1 LSTRLTVASETPVLP
16 ATSWSLGRI
25 CETIAGDLQGSL
37 QIFRKLVAKVRGVC
51 LDRAS
56 WAPRVRSIHN
66 AKQEEPNVMRR
77 HLSLL
82 AVLVLVIAAC
92 GGGGAA
98 TTTTAAPGTTAAPEP
113 TTTAAPAT
121 TAGPA
126 IELLIW
132 ADEQRTPV
140 VQEVAAAFTEATGVV
155 VTVET
160 KEFGDIRDQM
170 VELGPAG
177 EGADIFVGAHD
188 WTGQVAVSG
197 VAAPIDL
204 GAKAADFEQV
214 AIDAFSYGGSLYAV
228 PFATEAIALYYNTD
242 LVPEPPATFEEIADI
257 CAGLPDISNCVG
269 VPGGGDAPDA
279 YHNYPFVSALGGY
292 IFAYDA
298 ATGYD
303 PTDVGLDSEGAIA
316 GVTFL
321 QEQVEAGVIGPVNG
335 DTAKALFLEGTEP
348 FFLSGPWQIGDFSA
362 QDTVNWS
369 VTKIPT
375 IQGNAPA
382 PFVGAQGFFLSA
394 FSENTV
400 VAQSFLLD
408 YIATQEAQ
416 QALYDADPRN
426 PAFTAVLETLADDP
440 IASTFAASAA
450 DGNPMPN
457 IAEMGAV
464 WAPLGEN
471 LQLVRNSEL
480 DAAEAMATAAELVRT
495 AVAG

>member
-1 LSTRLTVASETPVLP
+1 M
-16 ATSWSLGRI
+16 
-25 CETIAGDLQGSL
+25 
-37 QIFRKLVAKVRGVC
+37 K
-51 LDRAS
+51 
-56 WAPRVRSIHN
+56 
-66 AKQEEPNVMRR
+66 RR
-77 HLSLL
+77 YLALL
-82 AVLVLVIAAC
+82 AVMVMVIAAC

-98 TTTTAAPGTTAAPEP
+98 TTTGAPATTAAQA

-121 TAGPA
+121 TVGPA
-126 IELLIW
+126 VELLIW

-140 VQEVAAAFTEATGVV
+140 IQEVAAAFTEATGVV

-177 EGADIFVGAHD
+177 EGADVFIGAHD
-188 WTGQVAVSG
+188 WTGQLAVSG

-204 GAKAADFEQV
+204 GAKASEFEPV
-214 AIDAFSYGGSLYAV
+214 SLDAFSYTGQLYAV
-228 PFATEAIALYYNTD
+228 PYATEAIALYYNTD
-242 LVPEPPATFEEIADI
+242 LVPEPPTTWEEIADI
-257 CAGLPDISNCVG
+257 CAGLADIQNCVG

-279 YHNYPFVSALGGY
+279 YHNYPFISALGGY
-292 IFAYDA
+292 IFAYDP

-321 QEQVEAGVIGPVNG
+321 QEQVDAGVIGATNY
-335 DTAKALFLEGTEP
+335 DTAKAFFLEGSQP
-348 FFLSGPWQIGDFSA
+348 FWMTGPWEVGGLNDQT
-362 QDTVNWS
+362 TVNWS
-369 VTKIPT
+369 VTTIPT
-375 IQGNAPA
+375 IGGNTAA

-394 FSENTV
+394 FTENAV

-416 QALYDADPRN
+416 QALYEADPRN
-426 PAFTAVLETLADDP
+426 PAFTAVLDTLADDP
-440 IASTFAASAA
+440 VAATFAASAA
-450 DGNPMPN
+450 TGNPMPN
-457 IAEMGAV
+457 IAEMSAV

-471 LQLVRNSEL
+471 LQLVRNGEL
-480 DAAEAMATAAELVRT
+480 DASEAMTVAAQAVRD

>member
-1 LSTRLTVASETPVLP
+1 MGFLP
-16 ATSWSLGRI
+16 
-25 CETIAGDLQGSL
+25 
-37 QIFRKLVAKVRGVC
+37 
-51 LDRAS
+51 
-56 WAPRVRSIHN
+56 N
-66 AKQEEPNVMRR
+66 QEETNVKR
-77 HLSLL
+77 HSLSFL
-82 AVLVLVIAAC
+82 AVLVLVLAAC
-92 GGGGAA
+92 GGGADTTTTAGATTTTAAA
-98 TTTTAAPGTTAAPEP
+98 TTTTAEAT
-113 TTTAAPAT
+113 TTTA
-121 TAGPA
+121 GEV

-132 ADEQRTPV
+132 ADEARTPV
-140 VQEVAAAFTEATGVV
+140 IQEVAEAFTEATGVV

-177 EGADIFVGAHD
+177 EGADVFIGAHD
-188 WTGQVAVSG
+188 WTGQLAVSG

-204 GAKAADFEQV
+204 GSKAGDFETV
-214 AIDAFSYGGSLYAV
+214 ALDAFSYGGDLYSV
-228 PFATEAIALYYNTD
+228 PYATEAIAFYYNTD
-242 LVPEPPATFEEIADI
+242 LVPEAPATWEEIADI
-257 CAGLPDISNCVG
+257 CAGLDGIENCVG

-292 IFAYDA
+292 IFAYDP

-316 GVTFL
+316 GMTFL
-321 QEQVEAGVIGPVNG
+321 QEQVEAGVIGATNY
-335 DTAKALFLEGTEP
+335 DTAKAFFLDGTEP
-348 FFLSGPWQIGDFSA
+348 FWMTGPWEVGNLNGQT
-362 QDTVNWS
+362 TVNWA
-369 VTKIPT
+369 VAKIPT
-375 IQGNAPA
+375 IGGNAPA

-394 FSENTV
+394 FTENAV

-408 YIATQEAQ
+408 YIATAEAQ

-440 IASTFAASAA
+440 VAATFAASAA

-457 IAEMGAV
+457 IAEMSAV

-471 LQLVRNSEL
+471 IQLVRNGEL
-480 DAAEAMATAAELVRT
+480 AADEAMTVAAQAVRD

>member
-1 LSTRLTVASETPVLP
+1 M
-16 ATSWSLGRI
+16 
-25 CETIAGDLQGSL
+25 
-37 QIFRKLVAKVRGVC
+37 K
-51 LDRAS
+51 
-56 WAPRVRSIHN
+56 
-66 AKQEEPNVMRR
+66 R
-77 HLSLL
+77 HTLSLL
-82 AVLVLVIAAC
+82 AVLVLVLAAC
-92 GGGGAA
+92 GGDAATTTAAEAETPATTAAAAATTTTTAAAA
-98 TTTTAAPGTTAAPEP
+98 TTTTAGEVV
-113 TTTAAPAT
+113 
-121 TAGPA
+121 
-126 IELLIW
+126 ELLIW

-140 VQEVAAAFTEATGVV
+140 VQEVAGAFTEATGVN

-177 EGADIFVGAHD
+177 EGADVFIGAHD
-188 WTGQVAVSG
+188 WTGQLAVSG

-204 GAKAADFEQV
+204 GAKGSDFEPV
-214 AIDAFSYGGSLYAV
+214 SLDAFSYAGDLYAV
-228 PFATEAIALYYNTD
+228 PYATEAIAFYYNTD

-257 CAGLPDISNCVG
+257 CAALDGIENCVG
-269 VPGGGDAPDA
+269 IPGGGDSPDA
-279 YHNYPFVSALGGY
+279 YHNYPFVSAMGGY
-292 IFAYDA
+292 IFAYDS

-321 QEQVEAGVIGPVNG
+321 EELVAAGVVGPVNG

-369 VTKIPT
+369 VAKIPT
-375 IQGNAPA
+375 IGGNTPA

-408 YIATQEAQ
+408 YIATAEAQ

-426 PAFTAVLETLADDP
+426 PAFSSVLESIADDP
-440 IASTFAASAA
+440 VASTFAASAA

-471 LQLVRNSEL
+471 LQLVRNGEL
-480 DAAEAMATAAELVRT
+480 AAGEAMTTAAELVRT

>member
-1 LSTRLTVASETPVLP
+1 L
-16 ATSWSLGRI
+16 
-25 CETIAGDLQGSL
+25 
-37 QIFRKLVAKVRGVC
+37 RKLVANESAGW
-51 LDRAS
+51 LDGAEGS
-56 WAPRVRSIHN
+56 HGFLPIN
-66 AKQEEPNVMRR
+66 QEEKNVKRYSM
-77 HLSLL
+77 SLL
-82 AVLVLVIAAC
+82 AVVVLVLAAC
-92 GGGGAA
+92 GGGNAA
-98 TTTTAAPGTTAAPEP
+98 TTTTAGAT
-113 TTTAAPAT
+113 TTTAAAATTTAAEVTTT
-121 TAGPA
+121 TAGA
-126 IELLIW
+126 TVELLIW

-140 VQEVAAAFTEATGVV
+140 VQEVAAAFTEATGVN

-177 EGADIFVGAHD
+177 EGADVFIGAHD
-188 WTGQVAVSG
+188 WTGQLAVSG

-204 GAKAADFEQV
+204 GAKASEFEPV
-214 AIDAFSYGGSLYAV
+214 SLDAFSYGGSLYAV
-228 PFATEAIALYYNTD
+228 PYATEAIALYYNTD
-242 LVPEPPATFEEIADI
+242 LVPEPPATWEEIADI
-257 CAGLPDISNCVG
+257 CAALDGLENCVG
-269 VPGGGDAPDA
+269 IPGGGDGPDA
-279 YHNYPFVSALGGY
+279 YHNYPFVSAMGGY
-292 IFAYDA
+292 IFAYDP

-303 PTDVGLDSEGAIA
+303 PSDVGLDSEGAIA

-321 QEQVEAGVIGPVNG
+321 QEQVEAGVVGAVNG

-362 QDTVNWS
+362 QDAVKWS
-369 VTKIPT
+369 VAKIPT
-375 IQGNAPA
+375 IAGNTPA

-408 YIATQEAQ
+408 YIATADAQ

-426 PAFTAVLETLADDP
+426 PAFTAVLDTLSDDP
-440 IASTFAASAA
+440 IAATFAASAA
-450 DGNPMPN
+450 TGNPMPN

-471 LQLVRNSEL
+471 LQLVRNGEL
-480 DAAEAMATAAELVRT
+480 DATAAMTTAAELVRS

>member
-1 LSTRLTVASETPVLP
+1 MKRYSV
-16 ATSWSLGRI
+16 SL
-25 CETIAGDLQGSL
+25 
-37 QIFRKLVAKVRGVC
+37 F
-51 LDRAS
+51 
-56 WAPRVRSIHN
+56 
-66 AKQEEPNVMRR
+66 
-77 HLSLL
+77 
-82 AVLVLVIAAC
+82 AVLVLVLAAC
-92 GGGGAA
+92 GGDAA
-98 TTTTAAPGTTAAPEP
+98 TTTTAEAATT
-113 TTTAAPAT
+113 TTTAAATTTAEATTT
-121 TAGPA
+121 TAGEV

-140 VQEVAAAFTEATGVV
+140 IQEVAAAFTEATGVT

-170 VELGPAG
+170 VELAPAG
-177 EGADIFVGAHD
+177 EGADVFIGAHD
-188 WTGQVAVSG
+188 WTGQLAVSG
-197 VAAPIDL
+197 VAAPVDL
-204 GAKAADFEQV
+204 GAKASEFEPV
-214 AIDAFSYGGSLYAV
+214 SVEAFSYGGSLYAV
-228 PFATEAIALYYNTD
+228 PYATEAIAFYYNTD
-242 LVPEPPATFEEIADI
+242 LVPEPPATWEEIADI
-257 CAGLPDISNCVG
+257 CAGLPDIQNCVG
-269 VPGGGDAPDA
+269 VPGGGDTPDA

-292 IFAYDA
+292 IFAFDA

-321 QEQVEAGVIGPVNG
+321 QEQVEAGVIGAVND
-335 DTAKALFLEGTEP
+335 DTAKALFLEGSEP

-362 QDTVNWS
+362 QDAVNWS
-369 VTKIPT
+369 VAKIPT
-375 IQGNAPA
+375 IAGNAPA

-408 YIATQEAQ
+408 YIATVEAQ

-426 PAFTAVLETLADDP
+426 PAFSAVLANLADDP

-471 LQLVRNSEL
+471 LQLVRNGEL
-480 DAAEAMATAAELVRT
+480 DAAEAMSTAAELVRT
-495 AVAG
+495 AVAS

>member
-1 LSTRLTVASETPVLP
+1 MGFLT
-16 ATSWSLGRI
+16 
-25 CETIAGDLQGSL
+25 
-37 QIFRKLVAKVRGVC
+37 
-51 LDRAS
+51 
-56 WAPRVRSIHN
+56 N
-66 AKQEEPNVMRR
+66 QEESNVKR
-77 HLSLL
+77 HSLSLL
-82 AVLVLVIAAC
+82 AVLVLVLAAC
-92 GGGGAA
+92 GGGADTTTTAGATTTTTAA
-98 TTTTAAPGTTAAPEP
+98 TTTTAEA
-113 TTTAAPAT
+113 TTTTVAEV
-121 TAGPA
+121 
-126 IELLIW
+126 IELLVW
-132 ADEQRTPV
+132 ADEERTPV

-170 VELGPAG
+170 GTAGPAG
-177 EGADIFVGAHD
+177 EGADVFVGAHD
-188 WTGQVAVSG
+188 WTGQLVADG
-197 VAAPIDL
+197 VAEPIDL
-204 GAKAADFEQV
+204 GSGAGDFEQV
-214 AIDAFSYGGSLYAV
+214 ALDAFSFGGSLYAV
-228 PFATEAIALYYNTD
+228 PYATEAIAFYYNTD

-257 CAGLPDISNCVG
+257 CGALEGVENCVG
-269 VPGGGDAPDA
+269 VPGGGDGPDA

-292 IFAYDA
+292 IFAYDS

-316 GVTFL
+316 GITFL
-321 QEQVEAGVIGPVNG
+321 QEQVDAGVIGAVNG

-348 FFLSGPWQIGDFSA
+348 FFLSGPWQLTDFSA

-369 VTKIPT
+369 VAKIPT
-375 IQGNAPA
+375 IGGNSPA

-394 FSENTV
+394 FSENKV

-426 PAFTAVLETLADDP
+426 PAFTAVLDSLADDP
-440 IASTFAASAA
+440 IAATFAASAA

-464 WAPLGEN
+464 WGPLGEQ
-471 LQLVRNSEL
+471 LQLVRNGEL
-480 DAAEAMATAAELVRT
+480 DAAEAMTSAATAVRE